1 MIYFTG
7 EYGVDPEGNVNT
19 VLTELKVRLQ
29 ALLGD
34 RLSHLVLYG
43 SRARGDYDRNSDID
57 IAVIVKNL
65 DRETKNSIFKTVAD
79 IELTY
84 LTPLSTLIL
93 SEEVYDDLLRR
104 ERRIALDIER
114 ESVPL

>member
-1 MIYFTG
+1 MDL
-7 EYGVDPEGNVNT
+7 EENVNT
-19 VLTELKVRLQ
+19 VLSELKDRLQ

-34 RLSHLVLYG
+34 RLSRLVLYG

-65 DRETKNSIFKTVAD
+65 DRETKDSIFKTVAD
-79 IELTY
+79 IELGY

-93 SEEVYDDLLRR
+93 SEEVYNDLLRR